1 MAGCF
6 SISIFLFFFII
17 LFSGNFL
24 LAIILTTLF
33 ITFNLAAIAAASRY
47 QRQVL
52 MDQSMAQ
59 GNRTTMALESFNV
72 IPSIVVQDGNTGRSA
87 VVTSGVSLSNNP
99 NTQFNHVRNL
109 PQAEAN
115 TFFNNGVQNEE
126 REAEEKEKQSR
137 EAEELYGTAVYFAS
151 PEDVSKE
158 KEKEEKKEEG
168 TDPTKQP

>member
-1 MAGCF
+1 
-6 SISIFLFFFII
+6 
-17 LFSGNFL
+17 
-24 LAIILTTLF
+24 
-33 ITFNLAAIAAASRY
+33 
-47 QRQVL
+47 
-52 MDQSMAQ
+52 
-59 GNRTTMALESFNV
+59 MALESFNV

-99 NTQFNHVRNL
+99 NTPFNHVRNL

-115 TFFNNGVQNEE
+115 TFFTNGVQNEE

-158 KEKEEKKEEG
+158 KEKEEEKKEEG
-168 TDPTKQP
+168 TDTIKQP